1 MTSDI
6 YDSEGNRIGVMTV
19 AGPSFSMSPEDLAA
33 VRGASER
40 AEAARAEELRKA
52 SREGREQRMA
62 RLLDIAEVHP
72 SMMIDRLD
80 QLTFEERKLI
90 QYALQ
95 GGDSV
100 NLPYAVSNVL
110 KTREK
115 QGHKR
120 HAVEVAIDRA
130 SRRLYNRGLATVE
143 TRDDGLVWVTVSRER
158 LLDALRRE
166 LTSSRPPGEQ
176 DFNLMKVPCE
186 IPTNDP
192 PSPSEKESGRRK
204 ALRDPAAIPPS
215 VTGDRLGA
223 VRLLKGIK
231 GEMSQADMADVQW
244 RFSRYNDDVSE
255 KIILLS
261 DLRSGEILGSEYST
275 RFNDLRKAAASLSKY
290 DWAVEQSLQENFHAV
305 FLTLTTDPK
314 MHGSNW
320 EANRSFGI
328 AWNKFLSFLTRRK
341 GRRPQY
347 IASYEFQKNGLLHVH
362 ALIFVPYLIPK
373 DDITKAWSRIGQG
386 SINWIYRLRNV
397 VGRGGVREWRWTA
410 LTRPK
415 DAKGMSGGDYLKKYL
430 KKTVLAMTDGYE
442 DPSAIQCMYW
452 AVNKRFWSCSRAFLP
467 PKDAEDAPASQTSYG
482 FAGVIPSEDAGMV
495 DRMIYRRLSADRDAA
510 CAEGDGR

>member
-1 MTSDI
+1 MIAS
-6 YDSEGNRIGVMTV
+6 R
-19 AGPSFSMSPEDLAA
+19 ASPELHSSSTPQEAHASAFSLKDLTYEEKK
-33 VRGASER
+33 VLEYGLSEH
-40 AEAARAEELRKA
+40 
-52 SREGREQRMA
+52 
-62 RLLDIAEVHP
+62 D
-72 SMMIDRLD
+72 
-80 QLTFEERKLI
+80 F
-90 QYALQ
+90 
-95 GGDSV
+95 V
-100 NLPYAVSNVL
+100 NLPWVVRNLCHMKRYATSTKHAIEVMAH
-110 KTREK
+110 RAA
-115 QGHKR
+115 KR
-120 HAVEVAIDRA
+120 L
-130 SRRLYNRGLATVE
+130 SNRGLASVE
-143 TRDDGLVWVTVSRER
+143 KADDGLLWVRINRDAVRKMVARETIGR
-158 LLDALRRE
+158 
-166 LTSSRPPGEQ
+166 RPPPGNF
-176 DFNLMKVPCE
+176 DLMKVPCE

-192 PSPSEKESGRRK
+192 PSPTEKESGRRK